1 MSCLVLNFKVNADLI
16 DAHSVFCLEFDPDS
30 GCLHIQ
36 FFQGIETVLQENMN
50 ELK

>member
-1 MSCLVLNFKVNADLI
+1 MFGLEFQSQRGSNRCT
-16 DAHSVFCLEFDPDS
+16 FCLEFDPDS